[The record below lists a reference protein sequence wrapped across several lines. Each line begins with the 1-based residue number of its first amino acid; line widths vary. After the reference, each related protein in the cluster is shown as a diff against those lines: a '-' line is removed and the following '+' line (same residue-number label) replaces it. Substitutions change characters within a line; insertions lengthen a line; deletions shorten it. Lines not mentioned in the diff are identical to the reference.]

1 MPPSLKQRLAALSL
15 AQSSPTS
22 PLGSDSGLHSLISR
36 RKVFNPPWKQPPG
49 ATGDEPGARDKVQE
63 VMGKVIFQAGVDFE
77 TRPMVILSSSALPD
91 PQEVSYDLLLQRILS
106 YLDLFVESDYT
117 VVFFAAGGR
126 YTPHWN
132 WIWKAYRSLSRKYRK
147 NLKRLFIVHSSFF
160 SKMLFSLAGAIVSP
174 KFFRKIVYV
183 DTLSELATQ
192 VPLTQIDIP
201 PAVYKENLKQEQHIV
216 LPTPIRSNVFG
227 VPLEELMGHDGE
239 KGSIPRVLK
248 DSIQDLLSSGLNE
261 EGIFRRS
268 PSSVL
273 LKQVQEAYDRGQVV
287 SLQSFNDP
295 HLAAV
300 LLKKY
305 LRDLPDPPFSESLYP
320 DIRRCP
326 TPSNDST
333 GILAT
338 TYIRDTLLPQLM
350 PCMYILLS
358 NIFYVL
364 HEVSLRSNVNRMDA
378 HNLAV
383 VICPNLVKSSD
394 PMQDVLLCSI
404 PNGPW
409 MSGTSSTVTTP
420 AQAAPISSPETSDG
434 GTTLGSIVK
443 LCIQR
448 YHEIFDEVHDRTEA
462 VPPSTQR
469 SPSPPS
475 SEGSSSSQLKQARPL
490 SLRSDDEDID
500 DAVLVMP
507 IGPSGS
513 GTTSTNENLASVWG
527 SSGTGADSNVL
538 PYQPRRRKFPA
549 NGTSNG
555 GGGSESSVG
564 FVNDESNNGAGR
576 RHRSPARSTIS
587 IEHPGSASGSGRG
600 SISIGRGTHRKASGS
615 GVEAMG
621 ITADGFFT
629 PPSAASPVPTPTKRR
644 AWL

>member
-15 AQSSPTS
+15 APSSPSS
-22 PLGSDSGLHSLISR
+22 PLGSDSGPHSLVSR
-36 RKVFNPPWKQPPG
+36 RKVFNPPWKRTPG

-77 TRPMVILSSSALPD
+77 TRPMVILNASALPD

-126 YTPHWN
+126 YAPNWN
-132 WIWKAYRSLSRKYRK
+132 WVWKAYRSLSRKYRK
-147 NLKRLFIVHSSFF
+147 NLKRLLIVHSSFF
-160 SKMLFSLAGAIVSP
+160 SKMLFSLAGAVVSP

-216 LPTPIRSNVFG
+216 LPTPIRSSIFG
-227 VPLEELMGHDGE
+227 VPLEELMGHNGE

-305 LRDLPDPPFSESLYP
+305 LRDLPDPPFPESLYP
-320 DIRRCP
+320 DIHRCP
-326 TPSNDST
+326 TPSNDSAD
-333 GILAT
+333 ILAI

-358 NIFYVL
+358 NIFYLL
-364 HEVSLRSNVNRMDA
+364 HEVSLRSSVNRMDA
-378 HNLAV
+378 HNLAI

-404 PNGPW
+404 PSGPS
-409 MSGTSSTVTTP
+409 MSSTPSTTATPTPAAPTSSTE
-420 AQAAPISSPETSDG
+420 ALDG
-434 GTTLGSIVK
+434 GTTLGSIIK

-448 YHEIFDEVHDRTEA
+448 YYEIFDEVHDRSEA
-462 VPPSTQR
+462 VPPSTRR

-475 SEGSSSSQLKQARPL
+475 SSEGSSGSQPKQARLL
-490 SLRSDDEDID
+490 SLRSDDEEID

-507 IGPSGS
+507 IGPSG
-513 GTTSTNENLASVWG
+513 VWG
-527 SSGTGADSNVL
+527 GGGGGGGADANAF
-538 PYQPRRRKFPA
+538 PYQPRRRKLPA
-549 NGTSNG
+549 SGAGNG
-555 GGGSESSVG
+555 GGGNESGVSS
-564 FVNDESNNGAGR
+564 VNDESHNNVGHR
-576 RHRSPARSTIS
+576 YRSPARSTLS
-587 IEHPGSASGSGRG
+587 IERPGSVFGSGRG
-600 SISIGRGTHRKASGS
+600 SISIGRGTLRKASGS

-621 ITADGFFT
+621 ITAGGFFT
-629 PPSAASPVPTPTKRR
+629 PPSTAPPVPTPRKRR
-644 AWL
+644 AWV

>member
-1 MPPSLKQRLAALSL
+1 
-15 AQSSPTS
+15 
-22 PLGSDSGLHSLISR
+22 
-36 RKVFNPPWKQPPG
+36 
-49 ATGDEPGARDKVQE
+49 
-63 VMGKVIFQAGVDFE
+63 MGKVIFQAGVDFE

-91 PQEVSYDLLLQRILS
+91 PQEVSYDLLLQRILA

-126 YTPHWN
+126 YAPNWN
-132 WIWKAYRSLSRKYRK
+132 WVWKAYRSLSRKYRK
-147 NLKRLFIVHSSFF
+147 NLKRLLIVHSSFF
-160 SKMLFSLAGAIVSP
+160 SKMLFSLAGAVVSP

-201 PAVYKENLKQEQHIV
+201 PAVYKENLKQERHIV
-216 LPTPIRSNVFG
+216 LPTPIRSSVFG

-305 LRDLPDPPFSESLYP
+305 LRDLPNPPFPESLYP

-394 PMQDVLLCSI
+394 PMQDVILCSI
-404 PNGPW
+404 PSGPS
-409 MSGTSSTVTTP
+409 MSSTPSTTATPTQAAPTSST
-420 AQAAPISSPETSDG
+420 ETSDG

-448 YHEIFDEVHDRTEA
+448 YYEIFDEVHDRAEV
-462 VPPSTQR
+462 VPPSTRR

-475 SEGSSSSQLKQARPL
+475 SEGSSGSQLKQSRPL

-500 DAVLVMP
+500 DAMLVMP

-513 GTTSTNENLASVWG
+513 GTVFTNENLVSVWG
-527 SSGTGADSNVL
+527 SGGADADADANVL
-538 PYQPRRRKFPA
+538 PYQPRRRNLHGA
-549 NGTSNG
+549 RNG
-555 GGGSESSVG
+555 GRGNENGVG
-564 FVNDESNNGAGR
+564 FVNDENRDGAGH

-587 IEHPGSASGSGRG
+587 IEHPGSASGSGGG
-600 SISIGRGTHRKASGS
+600 SISIGRGALRKASGS

-621 ITADGFFT
+621 ITAGGFFT
-629 PPSAASPVPTPTKRR
+629 APGTAPPVPTPRKRR
-644 AWL
+644 AWV

>member
-15 AQSSPTS
+15 AASSPTS
-22 PLGSDSGLHSLISR
+22 PLGSDSGPHSISR
-36 RKVFNPPWKQPPG
+36 RKVFNPHWRRTPS
-49 ATGDEPGARDKVQE
+49 ATGCEPGARDKVQE

-77 TRPMVILSSSALPD
+77 TRPMVIISASALPD

-117 VVFFAAGGR
+117 VVFFAAGNR
-126 YTPHWN
+126 YAPHWN
-132 WIWKAYRSLSRKYRK
+132 WVWKAYRSLSRKYRK
-147 NLKRLFIVHSSFF
+147 NLKRLLIVHSSLF
-160 SKMLFSLAGAIVSP
+160 SKMLFSFAGAVVSP
-174 KFFRKIVYV
+174 KFFRKIAYV
-183 DTLSELATQ
+183 DTLSDLATQ

-201 PAVYKENLKQEQHIV
+201 PAVYKENLKQERHIV
-216 LPTPIRSNVFG
+216 LPSPISSSVFG

-305 LRDLPDPPFSESLYP
+305 LRDLPSPPFSDSLYP

-326 TPSNDST
+326 TPSNDS
-333 GILAT
+333 ILAMA
-338 TYIRDTLLPQLM
+338 YIRDTLLPQLM

-378 HNLAV
+378 HNLAI

-404 PNGPW
+404 P
-409 MSGTSSTVTTP
+409 SGLSMTSTFATATQAASTSST
-420 AQAAPISSPETSDG
+420 ETSNGD
-434 GTTLGSIVK
+434 TTLGSIVK

-448 YHEIFDEVHDRTEA
+448 YYEIFDEVHDRAEA
-462 VPPSTQR
+462 VPPSIRR

-475 SEGSSSSQLKQARPL
+475 SEGPSGSQLKLARPL

-500 DAVLVMP
+500 DAMLVMP

-513 GTTSTNENLASVWG
+513 GTTSTNETFSSVW
-527 SSGTGADSNVL
+527 SGGGGGADAEPSANVL
-538 PYQPRRRKFPA
+538 PYQPRRRKFLA
-549 NGTSNG
+549 RGAGNG
-555 GGGSESSVG
+555 GGGNENGVSSLS
-564 FVNDESNNGAGR
+564 DESHNGAGHS
-576 RHRSPARSTIS
+576 HRSTARSTIS
-587 IEHPGSASGSGRG
+587 IERVGSVLGSGKG
-600 SISIGRGTHRKASGS
+600 SISIGRGALRKASGS

-621 ITADGFFT
+621 ITAGGFFT
-629 PPSAASPVPTPTKRR
+629 PPSTATAPTPSKRR
-644 AWL
+644 AWV

>member
-1 MPPSLKQRLAALSL
+1 MPPTLKQRLAALSL
-15 AQSSPTS
+15 APSSPTP
-22 PLGSDSGLHSLISR
+22 PLGSDSGPHSLISR
-36 RKVFNPPWKQPPG
+36 RKVFNPPWKRAPG

-77 TRPMVILSSSALPD
+77 TRPMVILSASALPD

-126 YTPHWN
+126 YAPNWN
-132 WIWKAYRSLSRKYRK
+132 WVWKAYRSLSRKYRK
-147 NLKRLFIVHSSFF
+147 NLKRLLIVHSSFF
-160 SKMLFSLAGAIVSP
+160 SKMLFSLAGAVVSP

-183 DTLSELATQ
+183 DSLSELATQ

-216 LPTPIRSNVFG
+216 LPTPIRSSVFG

-248 DSIQDLLSSGLNE
+248 DSIQDILSSGLSE

-287 SLQSFNDP
+287 SLPSFNDP

-305 LRDLPDPPFSESLYP
+305 LRDLPDPPFPESLYP

-326 TPSNDST
+326 TPLNDTTS
-333 GILAT
+333 ILAT
-338 TYIRDTLLPQLM
+338 TYIRCTLLPQLM

-364 HEVSLRSNVNRMDA
+364 HEVSLRSNINRMDA
-378 HNLAV
+378 HNLAI

-404 PNGPW
+404 PSGPS
-409 MSGTSSTVTTP
+409 MSSTPSTIATPADAAPTSST
-420 AQAAPISSPETSDG
+420 ETSDG

-448 YHEIFDEVHDRTEA
+448 YYEIFDEVHDRAEA
-462 VPPSTQR
+462 VSPST
-469 SPSPPS
+469 
-475 SEGSSSSQLKQARPL
+475 
-490 SLRSDDEDID
+490 
-500 DAVLVMP
+500 
-507 IGPSGS
+507 
-513 GTTSTNENLASVWG
+513 
-527 SSGTGADSNVL
+527 
-538 PYQPRRRKFPA
+538 RRL
-549 NGTSNG
+549 G
-555 GGGSESSVG
+555 
-564 FVNDESNNGAGR
+564 
-576 RHRSPARSTIS
+576 H
-587 IEHPGSASGSGRG
+587 
-600 SISIGRGTHRKASGS
+600 
-615 GVEAMG
+615 
-621 ITADGFFT
+621 
-629 PPSAASPVPTPTKRR
+629 
-644 AWL
+644 

>member
-1 MPPSLKQRLAALSL
+1 MTPSLKQRLAALSL
-15 AQSSPTS
+15 ASSSPTS
-22 PLGSDSGLHSLISR
+22 PLGSDSGPHSLISR
-36 RKVFNPPWKQPPG
+36 RKIFNPPWKQNLD

-91 PQEVSYDLLLQRILS
+91 PQEVSYDLLLQRILA

-126 YTPHWN
+126 YAPNWN
-132 WIWKAYRSLSRKYRK
+132 WVWKAYRSLSRKYRK
-147 NLKRLFIVHSSFF
+147 NLKRLLIVHSSFF
-160 SKMLFSLAGAIVSP
+160 SKMLFSLAGAVVSP

-201 PAVYKENLKQEQHIV
+201 PAVYKENLKQERHIV
-216 LPTPIRSNVFG
+216 LPTPIRSSIFG

-305 LRDLPDPPFSESLYP
+305 LRDLPNPPFPESLYP

-394 PMQDVLLCSI
+394 PMQDVILCSI
-404 PNGPW
+404 PSGPS
-409 MSGTSSTVTTP
+409 MSSTPSTTATPTQAAPTSST
-420 AQAAPISSPETSDG
+420 ETSDG

-448 YHEIFDEVHDRTEA
+448 YYEIFDEVHDRAEV
-462 VPPSTQR
+462 VPPSTRR

-475 SEGSSSSQLKQARPL
+475 SEGSSGSQLKQSRPL

-500 DAVLVMP
+500 DAMLVMP

-513 GTTSTNENLASVWG
+513 GTVFTNENLVSVWG
-527 SSGTGADSNVL
+527 SGGADADADANVL
-538 PYQPRRRKFPA
+538 PYQPRRRNLHGA
-549 NGTSNG
+549 RNG
-555 GGGSESSVG
+555 GRGNENGVG
-564 FVNDESNNGAGR
+564 FVNDENRDGAGH

-587 IEHPGSASGSGRG
+587 IEHPGSASGSGGG
-600 SISIGRGTHRKASGS
+600 SISIGRGALRKASGS

-621 ITADGFFT
+621 ITAGGFFT
-629 PPSAASPVPTPTKRR
+629 APGTAPPVPTPRKRR
-644 AWL
+644 AWV

>member
-15 AQSSPTS
+15 AASSPTS
-22 PLGSDSGLHSLISR
+22 PLGSDSGPHFR
-36 RKVFNPPWKQPPG
+36 RKVFNPPWKHTPG
-49 ATGDEPGARDKVQE
+49 ATGHEPGARDKVQE

-77 TRPMVILSSSALPD
+77 TRPMVILSASALPD

-117 VVFFAAGGR
+117 VVFFAAGNR
-126 YTPHWN
+126 YAPSWN
-132 WIWKAYRSLSRKYRK
+132 WVWKAYRSLSRKYRK
-147 NLKRLFIVHSSFF
+147 NLKRLLIVHSSLF
-160 SKMLFSLAGAIVSP
+160 SKMLFSLAGAVVSP

-201 PAVYKENLKQEQHIV
+201 PAVYKENLKQEHRIV
-216 LPTPIRSNVFG
+216 LPSPICSSVFG

-248 DSIQDLLSSGLNE
+248 DSIQDLLTSGLNE

-268 PSSVL
+268 PSSAL

-305 LRDLPDPPFSESLYP
+305 LRDLPDPPFPESLYP

-326 TPSNDST
+326 TPSNDTTSM
-333 GILAT
+333 LAMA
-338 TYIRDTLLPQLM
+338 YIRDTLLPQLM

-358 NIFYVL
+358 NIFHVL

-378 HNLAV
+378 HNLAI

-404 PNGPW
+404 TNE
-409 MSGTSSTVTTP
+409 SSTTTAPSASATPTQP
-420 AQAAPISSPETSDG
+420 ASSSSTDTSKG

-448 YHEIFDEVHDRTEA
+448 YYEIFDEVHDRAEA
-462 VPPSTQR
+462 VHPSIRR

-513 GTTSTNENLASVWG
+513 GTTLTNENLISVWG
-527 SSGTGADSNVL
+527 GGGADADANANTF
-538 PYQPRRRKFPA
+538 PYQPRRRRFLAPVTRNGGNESGVNTVSDQSP
-549 NGTSNG
+549 NGTVHS
-555 GGGSESSVG
+555 
-564 FVNDESNNGAGR
+564 
-576 RHRSPARSTIS
+576 HRSTARSTIS
-587 IEHPGSASGSGRG
+587 IERPGSSRRG
-600 SISIGRGTHRKASGS
+600 SISIGRGTLRKASGS

-621 ITADGFFT
+621 ITAGGFFT
-629 PPSAASPVPTPTKRR
+629 PPSTPPVLTSSKRR
-644 AWL
+644 AWV